1 MNNFLKILRKYKKD
15 IFILVC
21 ISFGILFAYKDLPY
35 VYFMHDEWRAQGL
48 VLLEGW
54 SAWINR
60 FSFFELALGL
70 KTSRLLGSML
80 NNIFYYCFPFQS
92 YPFIIF
98 TILTHGIN
106 SLLLYQFIYK
116 LTKNKFVAFLSSL
129 FFATSSATQQA
140 LSWIGASIQILGSTA
155 FSLLSVFEIKRYI
168 DTKKNKFFFIAVLF
182 GYTGFL
188 FKEIGAIALIYA
200 IGSLLYVYH
209 RGPLMKILTIWK
221 KLWYIPVFSFSVLFV
236 IPLFIKNAYT
246 HMIFNSLYY
255 PFVSLSQMV
264 IPFRFMERLGSN
276 FLSMNYPIIAG
287 YNDAPTI
294 ANFITTDI
302 VSIFFTFVMLIV
314 LFFVY
319 VKTKRKIIFLLAIS
333 WYFISFLPIAVSLIH
348 KNSSYIDSRHLY
360 IPYVGMSVILSIVTE
375 TIWLSIRARMK
386 LTSKLLGIFVL
397 TLIFI
402 KQCSVTRREVYAT
415 AISGIQ
421 MKTFIDAFRKEQKR
435 SVQPVK
441 PVYYFVSD
449 RNYYYVNNK
458 LPFLLGSGYV
468 ISVIEYPN
476 GSVPDEII
484 KKEMFL
490 DFGSQGYFEKNGQ
503 GFGYYWDFDTLC
515 SDIQTRT
522 ISLNQI
528 IAYKYDSKTGIL
540 VNITD
545 SIKKILNRY

>member
-1 MNNFLKILRKYKKD
+1 
-15 IFILVC
+15 
-21 ISFGILFAYKDLPY
+21 
-35 VYFMHDEWRAQGL
+35 
-48 VLLEGW
+48 
-54 SAWINR
+54 
-60 FSFFELALGL
+60 
-70 KTSRLLGSML
+70 
-80 NNIFYYCFPFQS
+80 
-92 YPFIIF
+92 
-98 TILTHGIN
+98 
-106 SLLLYQFIYK
+106 
-116 LTKNKFVAFLSSL
+116 
-129 FFATSSATQQA
+129 
-140 LSWIGASIQILGSTA
+140 
-155 FSLLSVFEIKRYI
+155 
-168 DTKKNKFFFIAVLF
+168 
-182 GYTGFL
+182 
-188 FKEIGAIALIYA
+188 
-200 IGSLLYVYH
+200 
-209 RGPLMKILTIWK
+209 
-221 KLWYIPVFSFSVLFV
+221 
-236 IPLFIKNAYT
+236 
-246 HMIFNSLYY
+246 MIFNSLYY

-360 IPYVGMSVILSIVTE
+360 KPYVGMSVILSIVTE
-375 TIWLSIRARMK
+375 TIWLSIRARRK